1 MWQKSEIYLVTIF
14 FFLDGIYLNTDPA
27 NILTE
32 GKSVLESTFI
42 KSGPTGQC
50 IQFWYNT
57 NGKIPGT
64 FNVKLVFNDT
74 EYVVWSTSENKGGQL
89 FFNFIVLIYQYL
101 KNSAI
106 LLMIQIFHGWAVLL

>member
-1 MWQKSEIYLVTIF
+1 MITIF
-14 FFLDGIYLNTDPA
+14 FVFLDGIYLNTDPA
-27 NILTE
+27 NILTD

-57 NGKIPGT
+57 NGKTPGK

-74 EYVVWSTSENKGGQL
+74 EYVVWSTSENTGGQL
-89 FFNFIVLIYQYL
+89 FVYL
-101 KNSAI
+101 FI
-106 LLMIQIFHGWAVLL
+106 LLS